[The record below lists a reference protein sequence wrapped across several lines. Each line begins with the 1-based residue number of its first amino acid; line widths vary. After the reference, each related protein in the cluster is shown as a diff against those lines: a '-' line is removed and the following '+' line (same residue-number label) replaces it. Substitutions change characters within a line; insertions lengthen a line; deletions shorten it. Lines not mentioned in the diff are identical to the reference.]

1 MIQSLNSKINK
12 KISKKRDFK
21 PLSGSQKQ
29 HVISIFLSD
38 NDNSTSALAKKIGT
52 TPWRV
57 SKALSEY
64 LSGKLKQEYLI
75 FKSKMN
81 ES

>member
-1 MIQSLNSKINK
+1 MNESLNSKINN
-12 KISKKRDFK
+12 KISKKIDFN
-21 PLSGSQKQ
+21 PLSSTQKQ
-29 HVISIFLSD
+29 HVISLFLSN

-75 FKSKMN
+75 FESKIN
-81 ES
+81 K